1 MKNKYCIYLLFII
14 YTIMNSM
21 TAWALGIGVY
31 FSGGYSYDKWETS
44 TFHNSQKFS
53 LEYLNKVIYGGGII
67 LDTCA
72 AKNEIFN
79 YRLNVGIERYNIDPY
94 KKTKPYDHIMKND
107 IDNLITL
114 KNVKIQR
121 LGIINTFGFGI
132 LKRKN
137 FRLWIGPQ
145 LGLRYFWGSSHHLN
159 IGFMYIMYPPNP
171 GIYFFPYRG
180 DLDFNN
186 LFGIDI
192 GAAIG
197 CNFNFG
203 KLLTA
208 SVEAG
213 LREPIVIG
221 GLKNLHTNKLHSQYN
236 IFSYGIEANVSIAIM
251 FRIND
256 AYAKKT

>member
-1 MKNKYCIYLLFII
+1 
-14 YTIMNSM
+14 MNSM
-21 TAWALGIGVY
+21 TTWALGIGVY

-44 TFHNSQKFS
+44 TFHNLNKIS
-53 LEYLNKVIYGGGII
+53 LGYLNKTMYGGGII

-79 YRLNVGIERYNIDPY
+79 YRLNVGIERYNIDPL
-94 KKTKPYDHIMKND
+94 KNTNLFDHFKNNNVTNS
-107 IDNLITL
+107 ISL

-132 LKRKN
+132 LKREN

-145 LGLRYFWGSSHHLN
+145 LGFRYFWGISDHLN
-159 IGFMYIMYPPNP
+159 IGFIGIIYPPKP
-171 GIYFFPYRG
+171 GIYFFPYKG

-203 KLLTA
+203 ELLTV

-213 LREPIVIG
+213 VREPFVMG
-221 GLKNLHTNKLHSQYN
+221 VLKNLHIKEAQSQYN
-236 IFSYGIEANVSIAIM
+236 IFSIGVEANVSIAIM